1 VGRTSKQ
8 ARITEFWSSIG
19 QHYNQDPENVVA
31 PDTDEYAAW
40 VEAVRVLLPREPC
53 DVLDVGTGTGFLAF
67 IAASLGHRVT
77 GVDLAEGMLVVARAE
92 AARRGLRPRLL
103 TGDAV
108 APDFPDASFDV
119 VTNRH
124 LLWTLLEPET
134 AFANWRRLLRP
145 GGYIL
150 AFDGLWAGMPTSSD
164 DRDGYFER
172 FYTPEVRVA
181 IPAMHIDSMDVF
193 VKMFLGA
200 GFAHA
205 SARPTMSKFA
215 IVAQTASPTRQHFS

>member
-1 VGRTSKQ
+1 MGRTNKQ
-8 ARITEFWSSIG
+8 ERITEFWSSTG
-19 QHYNQDPENVVA
+19 QHYNQDPKNVVA
-31 PDTDEYAAW
+31 PDTGEYAAW
-40 VEAVRVLLPREPC
+40 VKAVRALLPREPC

-77 GVDLAEGMLVVARAE
+77 GVDLAEGMLAVARAE
-92 AARRGLRPRLL
+92 ADRRGLRPRLI

-145 GGYIL
+145 GGYVL
-150 AFDGLWAGMPTSSD
+150 AFDGLWPGMPTSSD
-164 DRDGYFER
+164 ERNGFFER
-172 FYTPEVRVA
+172 FYTPEVRAA
-181 IPAMHIDSMDVF
+181 IPGMHVDSMDALVE
-193 VKMFLGA
+193 MFRGA
-200 GFAHA
+200 GFTRA
-205 SARPTMSKFA
+205 SVRPTMSTFA
-215 IVAQTASPTRQHFS
+215 IVARTG